1 MPSSQWLETDYVP
14 DRREGSGLKPVW
26 TQNGRVQV
34 AHRFLWP
41 WYRTLDELDSK
52 EGEDRRGPFCLGLKI
67 FFSLKPKMVFYD
79 LSSSSFE
86 GEGPEES
93 AGFGN
98 GPDGSGGFREK
109 RFGLAP
115 GGLCSGTGG

>member
-1 MPSSQWLETDYVP
+1 MAFLLEPKD
-14 DRREGSGLKPVW
+14 L
-26 TQNGRVQV
+26 
-34 AHRFLWP
+34 
-41 WYRTLDELDSK
+41 
-52 EGEDRRGPFCLGLKI
+52 
-67 FFSLKPKMVFYD
+67 FSLKPKMVFYD
-79 LSSSSFE
+79 LSSSYFE

-115 GGLCSGTGG
+115 GGLCSGTGGMVSRANLGFLWSQGHGFLVGL

>member
-1 MPSSQWLETDYVP
+1 MEAK
-14 DRREGSGLKPVW
+14 RSG
-26 TQNGRVQV
+26 TGG
-34 AHRFLWP
+34 HRFLWP

-67 FFSLKPKMVFYD
+67 FFSLKPKLVFYD
-79 LSSSSFE
+79 LSASYFE
-86 GEGPEES
+86 GDGPEES

-109 RFGLAP
+109 RLGLAP
-115 GGLCSGTGG
+115 GGLCSGTGGWSVGPTWAFFGARDMGF

>member
-1 MPSSQWLETDYVP
+1 M
-14 DRREGSGLKPVW
+14 
-26 TQNGRVQV
+26 
-34 AHRFLWP
+34 
-41 WYRTLDELDSK
+41 
-52 EGEDRRGPFCLGLKI
+52 GLKI

-79 LSSSSFE
+79 LSSSYFE

-115 GGLCSGTGG
+115 GGLCSGTGGWSVPPTWAFFGAKAMGFWWDFRQRRSPEVLEYLRPEHKLFSWQPVSFGK